1 MYFFFKK
8 KLSNFHLLTLD
19 LQRPIRL
26 QPRWRIVM
34 HGRRTLQAVADT
46 FNVQIHLLTTFST
59 DNVITVAPLE
69 ELQTAGDD
77 GGSASS
83 SAVEGVPIWLG
94 FYAEFHYVS
103 IEQIWEGGAYDH

>member
-1 MYFFFKK
+1 
-8 KLSNFHLLTLD
+8 
-19 LQRPIRL
+19 
-26 QPRWRIVM
+26 M

-46 FNVQIHLLTTFST
+46 FNVQIHFLTTFST